1 MERIENKE
9 VKRENKPIQSMNLN
23 KGETGQG
30 LKLTVL
36 INSSGTVGDVIIFGI

>member
-1 MERIENKE
+1 
-9 VKRENKPIQSMNLN
+9 MNLN

-36 INSSGTVGDVIIFGI
+36 INSSGTVGDVIIFGIWNYLREEHQLS